1 MKEGETYWFL
11 DEPYH
16 RAGVERRAVR
26 ARVVEVVGKFV
37 RLRAQH
43 SGKTYLRLPEELHK
57 NKNDL

>member
-26 ARVVEVVGKFV
+26 ARVVEIVGKFV
-37 RLRAQH
+37 R
-43 SGKTYLRLPEELHK
+43 S
-57 NKNDL
+57 NKGLFEQMIGYEDRK